1 MIVGEITGDA
11 LRTEL
16 DAIEL
21 LMQDQREVECLF
33 REFEYLHAKRK
44 ETGRVVGIA
53 CAELRMH
60 DTLNTELFLPAV
72 LEAAGE
78 PEIEKLLASVEDGQR
93 AIRDLITRVEQS
105 DTDHEKRDAHFSV
118 LARHVGR
125 QFDEAETQVFP
136 RAKKLERLDLVS
148 VASRMKVRKNAILAD
163 VQED

>member
-1 MIVGEITGDA
+1 VIVERINAEA

-21 LMQDQREVECLF
+21 LMQDQREVECLL
-33 REFEYLHAKRK
+33 REFEYLHTRRE
-44 ETGRVVGIA
+44 ETGRVVKVA

-78 PEIEKLLASVEDGQR
+78 PEMQDLLASVEDAQQ
-93 AIRDLITRVEQS
+93 AIRDLIVRVEQA
-105 DTDHEKRDAHFSV
+105 DANHEERDAQFSL

-125 QFDEAETQVFP
+125 HFNEAETQVFP
-136 RAKKLERLDLVS
+136 RAKKLVRLDLVS
-148 VASRMKVRKNAILAD
+148 VAGQMKARKNEILA
-163 VQED
+163 EI